1 MTPRLKIFKTAH
13 TDLVLVI
20 TLILFSVASPAAD
33 TVTHIAAL
41 NNLDT
46 SHEKMLIN
54 ALDNI
59 RDGELET
66 AISSIKLIVD
76 AYPNYRLAQLMY
88 ADLLMAK
95 SYPIRDFGNF
105 QSAPYDQILALMNEA
120 KARWQYYQAP
130 PPQDKIP
137 ASLIK
142 LSENQQHA
150 VIVDLQTSRLYV
162 YKNRNGIPELVH
174 DLYISIGK
182 NGIGKDTE
190 GDQKTPVGVYFVTGF
205 IESEKLPDLY
215 GAGAFPIDY
224 PNAWDR
230 RHGRTGY
237 GIWLHGT
244 PSNTLSRPPRD
255 SDGCIVLSNYEL
267 NMIAPYLQGDT
278 PFILS
283 EGIEWISE
291 SEWQDR
297 QTSYASLID
306 QWRDDWQSRDP
317 ELYLGHYSPAY
328 AGLGMDYEAWVEYK
342 RRVNPSKS
350 YINVDLTEKSIF
362 VYPGEENMLI
372 VTFRQKYNSDN
383 LLRNTVKRQYW
394 RMEKDGRWR
403 IIYEGSLS

>member
-1 MTPRLKIFKTAH
+1 MQKMKINISAR
-13 TDLVLVI
+13 VS
-20 TLILFSVASPAAD
+20 LILALFLILSSASTSATD
-33 TVTHIAAL
+33 TVTHTVAL
-41 NNLDT
+41 NRLDT
-46 SHEKMLIN
+46 SHEKMLIS

-59 RDGELET
+59 RHGQLET

-105 QSAPYDQILALMNEA
+105 QSAPYDQIVALLDEA
-120 KARWQYYQAP
+120 KTRWQYYQAP
-130 PPQDKIP
+130 PPQEKLP

-142 LSENQQHA
+142 LSETQQHA
-150 VIVDLQTSRLYV
+150 VIVDLRTSRLYV
-162 YKNRNGIPELVH
+162 YKNRNGTPELVY

-182 NGIGKDTE
+182 NGIGKDVE

-224 PNAWDR
+224 PNAWDK

-267 NMIAPYLQGDT
+267 EMIAPYLQNDT
-278 PFILS
+278 PFILT

-291 SEWQDR
+291 AEWKQR
-297 QTSYASLID
+297 QTAYASLVE
-306 QWRDDWQSRDP
+306 QWRNDWQSRDADR
-317 ELYLGHYSPAY
+317 YLGHYSETY
-328 AGLGMDYEAWVEYK
+328 AGLGMDYDAWVEYK
-342 RRVNPSKS
+342 SRVNPAKQ
-350 YINVDLTEKSIF
+350 YINVDISEKSIF
-362 VYPGEENMLI
+362 VYPGEDNMVI
-372 VTFRQKYNSDN
+372 VTFRQKYQSDSV
-383 LLRNTVKRQYW
+383 LRNTVKRQYW
-394 RMEKDGRWR
+394 RMEKDGHWR
-403 IIYEGSLS
+403 IIYEGSAS